1 MKNKTIKEFNKKE
14 LMKEIADFYGYDILF
29 LENNQGSVVIS
40 NGQTQQIHRNTELA
54 LLDWLDTLVE
64 SEIEHKKTNSDSL
77 WDEEIKYIKNIEKNI
92 VLNNPK
98 DILNAKLR
106 IYGDTPKDILEKIT
120 TAFMYASDGVSRF
133 MDMFANNKSS
143 DGSRDTLLVAS
154 LPVRLIVQEGKLEYV
169 KMANKNFFERIFYD
183 DSELEWYE
191 YDVFDERGLVTDFL
205 PLFPINSIEKIDFN
219 IPIVIASNGS
229 SVKIVSTSISY
240 RDFF

>member
-29 LENNQGSVVIS
+29 LENSQGSVVIS

-106 IYGDTPKDILEKIT
+106 IYGDAPKDILEKIT
-120 TAFMYASDGVSRF
+120 TAFMHASDGVSRF

-143 DGSRDTLLVAS
+143 DGSRGTLLVAS
-154 LPVRLIVQEGKLEYV
+154 LPVRLIVQDGKLEYV
-169 KMANKNFFERIFYD
+169 KMANKSFFERIFYD

-240 RDFF
+240 HDFF